1 MARQYNDPIGG
12 TLIIP
17 AAYASITVAPSSGG
31 LSTTGVLAIVG
42 EADAGAD
49 WSEEAANGELQ
60 DNAYGPDEFQAV
72 IDKYKSGRIVDA
84 FRAAAS
90 AAVDPAINGSF
101 TSCII
106 VKTNVGTTSTAA
118 LTDLDGVAYPNLVA
132 KAAGAVGNLIY
143 FNVTN
148 PTATVQPTVTATWIA
163 PVSNAKVINLSASG
177 TKAAAVTATTAYTP
191 AQAQAAIHAP
201 TVSGVTCTGGGSRAI
216 STGAPTVIVA
226 LVSGKTA
233 SFTTN
238 GTWPAA
244 VAVGDS
250 LWVPA
255 GSSIAGAGNINVG
268 YYQILTKNNT
278 VITAIKLSDAD
289 KAGAV
294 AGTVTTPG
302 AANAAIDADLT
313 DLVAYAPLV
322 ISYSP
327 STILP
332 TAKAQAGLATT
343 LEISE
348 PSVVEEV
355 FYSAGGVK
363 ATWVST
369 ASSPYAIKGAAEV
382 SASIN
387 VNRQSDNI
395 SETIIAGGEVAL
407 EVGCTAATATVTI
420 NATQCILND
429 GALTTT
435 LNLADYPT
443 IADLSNYINS
453 LATWSAAPFT
463 AILGNLSTLALDEGV
478 FTCASYQGAK
488 VARIK
493 TDAYRMGLAIAN
505 SQLVEFASA
514 PSASLPLAVP
524 TYTYLAGGTKG
535 ATTASDF
542 AAAIDALQQV
552 RCNFVVP
559 LISRDASEDIVDGQT
574 DAASTY
580 EIDAV
585 NAYVKSHVHAMST
598 MKVKRNRQGFISKRD
613 TFAVVSNA
621 AANIASYRCAMVFQ
635 DVKSAVSGSVVQYQP
650 WLGAVLAAATQAG
663 AFYKSLVRKQVN
675 TSGVLQ
681 AAGDWSYNYDSQVEN
696 ALIAGLNPIRRA
708 EEGGFVWVSDQT
720 TYGKD
725 TNNVYNSIQMVYAA
739 DTVALTT
746 AQRMERAFVG
756 QSVADVTAAVALS
769 YLDGIMSDFLRLKLI
784 ATSTDAPLGYKNA
797 RIVIQGPVMRVS
809 VEVKIAGSIYFI
821 PIAFYVTEITQSAA
835 GV

>member
-31 LSTTGVLAIVG
+31 LSTTGVLALVG

-101 TSCII
+101 TACII
-106 VKTNVGTTSTAA
+106 VKTNVGTKATAP
-118 LTDLDGVAYPNLVA
+118 LTNLDGVTYPNLVA
-132 KAAGAVGNLIY
+132 KSAGAVGNLIY

-148 PTATVQPTVTATWIA
+148 PTARIQPTVSATWIA
-163 PVSNAKVINLSASG
+163 PVSNAKVVNFSASG
-177 TKAAAVTATTAYTP
+177 TKSAAVTATTAYTP
-191 AQAQAAIHAP
+191 TQAQTAIDALA
-201 TVSGVTCTGGGSRAI
+201 GVICTGGGSRAI
-216 STGAPTVIVA
+216 SAGAPTVTVA
-226 LVSGKTA
+226 FVSGKTA

-244 VAVGDS
+244 VVAGDS
-250 LWVPA
+250 LWVPT
-255 GSSIAGAGNINVG
+255 GSSIAGAGNANVG
-268 YYQILTKNNT
+268 FYQITSKVGT
-278 VITAIKLSDAD
+278 VITAVKLSDAD
-289 KAGAV
+289 KVGAV
-294 AGTVTTPG
+294 AGTVTTPV
-302 AANAAIDADLT
+302 NVSAAIDADLT
-313 DLVAYAPLV
+313 DLVAYAPLAITFDPV
-322 ISYSP
+322 TP
-327 STILP
+327 
-332 TAKAQAGLATT
+332 AKTQAGFATS

-348 PSVVEEV
+348 PDVVEEV
-355 FYSAGGVK
+355 FYSTGGLA
-363 ATWVST
+363 ATWVSKSG
-369 ASSPYAIKGAAEV
+369 AAYVIKGASEV
-382 SASIN
+382 SVSIN
-387 VNRQSDNI
+387 SNRQSDNI
-395 SETIIAGGEVAL
+395 NEAIVAGGEVAL
-407 EVGCTAATATVTI
+407 EVGCTAAAATVTI
-420 NATQCILND
+420 NATQCILFD
-429 GALTTT
+429 GVTTT
-435 LNLADYPT
+435 PLTLADYPT

-453 LATWSAAPFT
+453 LSTWSAAPFT
-463 AILGNLSTLALDEGV
+463 AILGNLSVLALDEGV
-478 FTCASYQGAK
+478 FTCATYQGGK

-493 TDAYRMGLAIAN
+493 TDAYRMNLAIAN
-505 SQLVEFASA
+505 SQLVTFASA
-514 PSASLPLAVP
+514 PTASLPLASASYV
-524 TYTYLAGGTKG
+524 YLANGAKG
-535 ATTASDF
+535 ATTANQF

-559 LISRDASEDIVDGQT
+559 LISRDAIGADVVDGLT
-574 DAASTY
+574 DANSTY

-585 NAYVKSHVHAMST
+585 NDYVKSHVHAMST
-598 MKVKRNRQGFISKRD
+598 MKAKRNRQGFISKRD
-613 TFAVVSNA
+613 TFTVVSNS

-650 WLGAVLAAATQAG
+650 YMGAVLAAATQAG

-675 TSGVLQ
+675 TSGVVQ
-681 AAGDWSYNYDSQVEN
+681 AAGDWSYNLDTQVEN

-784 ATSTDAPLGYKNA
+784 ATSSDAPLGYKNA

-821 PIAFYVTEITQSAA
+821 PIAFYVTEITQSASGA
-835 GV
+835 